1 MGRNS
6 GGVHGSGGGSY
17 SQSQIENAIYD
28 YVNGNSSEIN
38 GWLRSPGSYVL
49 SPDNIANMR
58 ILDSVLTA
66 PITNDVLY
74 RMTEAKSIFGYLS
87 QSDYDKLYMHVVEG
101 VPNGGVKNMIA
112 KATGKTFIEKGYMST
127 SKSAS
132 ISEDLDFAVKPIMLR
147 IKPGKKAKGM
157 DLDKHSIGEEEVLL
171 KRKTKYKVK
180 SVYGKRGSIYV
191 DVEIV

>member
-1 MGRNS
+1 
-6 GGVHGSGGGSY
+6 
-17 SQSQIENAIYD
+17 
-28 YVNGNSSEIN
+28 
-38 GWLRSPGSYVL
+38 
-49 SPDNIANMR
+49 MR
-58 ILDSVLTA
+58 ILDSILTA
-66 PITNDVLY
+66 PVTNDVLY
-74 RMTEAKSIFGYLS
+74 RKTEAKSIFGYLS

-112 KATGKTFIEKGYMST
+112 KATGKTFTEKGYMST

-147 IKPGKKAKGM
+147 IKPGKKAKGL

-191 DVEIV
+191 DVDIV

>member
-1 MGRNS
+1 
-6 GGVHGSGGGSY
+6 
-17 SQSQIENAIYD
+17 
-28 YVNGNSSEIN
+28 
-38 GWLRSPGSYVL
+38 
-49 SPDNIANMR
+49 
-58 ILDSVLTA
+58 
-66 PITNDVLY
+66 
-74 RMTEAKSIFGYLS
+74 
-87 QSDYDKLYMHVVEG
+87 MHVVEG

-112 KATGKTFIEKGYMST
+112 KATGKTFTEKGYMST

-147 IKPGKKAKGM
+147 IKPGKKAKGL

-191 DVEIV
+191 DVDIV